1 MWSTTEEGTM
11 TEIAEAMMGIDMMGI
26 DMMIAEAMTNIVKLM
41 NRDQM
46 SESC

>member
-1 MWSTTEEGTM
+1 M
-11 TEIAEAMMGIDMMGI
+11 TEIAEAMTGIDMMGI